1 MKRKVYLLG
10 ILLVLASS
18 ITSIT
23 WMLWAGTA
31 TSCSVWTEDAGG
43 AHKIQ
48 FSLLEPV
55 HINWLAD
62 PAGATVD
69 ITVEAP
75 DGSTVLALTDQSTSG
90 EEIINPAITG
100 IYAIMITGSPWFY
113 IAIGTFNVIPEV
125 PILGTLLTFGTM
137 LGALFLRKR
146 K

>member
-1 MKRKVYLLG
+1 
-10 ILLVLASS
+10 
-18 ITSIT
+18 
-23 WMLWAGTA
+23 MLWAGTA
-31 TSCSVWTEDAGG
+31 TSCSVWTEDALGD
-43 AHKIQ
+43 HKVQ
-48 FSLLEPV
+48 FSLGEPV

-75 DGSTVLALTDQSTSG
+75 DGTPIWGKINQDTSG
-90 EEIINPAITG
+90 VEIITPAFAGIYEIKITG
-100 IYAIMITGSPWFY
+100 ATSPIF
-113 IAIGTFNVIPEV
+113 IAVGTFNVVPEV